1 MNGKLLHYSE
11 HDSTWCFELKTG
23 ITSDEWLNRCP
34 DNVFVRIQWQNLY
47 ITIHTP
53 ERYIS
58 RNPRD
63 TNCILEYSDILK
75 WLDRKV
81 VKAIGWSETDSIDEI
96 YKADIELED

>member
-11 HDSTWCFELKTG
+11 RDWTYCFELETG
-23 ITSDEWLNRCP
+23 ITSDEWLNKCP

-47 ITIHTP
+47 IMTHTP
-53 ERYIS
+53 ERCMS

-63 TNCILEYSDILK
+63 TNCELEYSDILK

-81 VKAIGWSETDSIDEI
+81 VKAIGWSEADSIDGIYMAEI
-96 YKADIELED
+96 KLED